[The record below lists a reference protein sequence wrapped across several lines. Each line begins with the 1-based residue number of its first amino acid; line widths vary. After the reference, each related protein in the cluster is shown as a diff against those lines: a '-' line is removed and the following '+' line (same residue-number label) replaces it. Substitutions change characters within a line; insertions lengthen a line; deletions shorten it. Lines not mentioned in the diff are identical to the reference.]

1 MNRIVTIGEL
11 ARTVAQFNS
20 CHESD
25 ALAFVRETFALAY
38 ETLAAGDAVV
48 IKGLG
53 EFSGTEGSVLY
64 RPDRE
69 LADAVNAPF
78 AAFSAVELPDG
89 MDLIEDDQPSGD
101 GDDVAET
108 GIDPEPVVVD
118 MQQEPAC
125 AEDIPAGQ
133 DSAREIDENADSRQ
147 NETVCRND
155 SACIDHDSSVPAD
168 AVVSCVCDDSDG
180 TRRPRRRNYAWIW
193 ILAMA
198 LGCLEIGFLAGRL
211 SAPSVAVVE
220 PTDISADTEERGD
233 GNAEDDCHRDETA
246 PVAADNRMSDSIACA
261 AESLMQQHTVVT
273 DTVRAGRFL
282 TTMARIHYGQMEYWV
297 YIYMENAG
305 RLGDPD
311 RLEAGTVVVIP
322 PASKYGLVAGD
333 AAKIREAT
341 AKAAEIYTQY
351 KKG

>member
-1 MNRIVTIGEL
+1 
-11 ARTVAQFNS
+11 
-20 CHESD
+20 
-25 ALAFVRETFALAY
+25 
-38 ETLAAGDAVV
+38 
-48 IKGLG
+48 
-53 EFSGTEGSVLY
+53 
-64 RPDRE
+64 
-69 LADAVNAPF
+69 
-78 AAFSAVELPDG
+78 
-89 MDLIEDDQPSGD
+89 
-101 GDDVAET
+101 
-108 GIDPEPVVVD
+108 

-133 DSAREIDENADSRQ
+133 DSACEIDENADSRQ

-233 GNAEDDCHRDETA
+233 GNAEDDCHRDETV
-246 PVAADNRMSDSIACA
+246 PVAADNQMSDSIACA